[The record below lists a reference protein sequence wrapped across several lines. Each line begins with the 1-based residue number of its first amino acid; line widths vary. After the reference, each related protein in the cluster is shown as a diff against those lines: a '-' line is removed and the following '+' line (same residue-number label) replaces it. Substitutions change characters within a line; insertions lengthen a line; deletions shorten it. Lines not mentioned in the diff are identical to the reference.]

1 MLLTAATALPRTA
14 GAADEAPA
22 QAGDAAPAAKKAGK
36 KKSAK
41 KKTDDAAEQKAPEPK
56 SEKTEKAAHAPA
68 DTSTDNQA
76 PAAADNQANAA
87 PAAGQTFE
95 ALAKTATRTRDVPTL
110 LGAFIDRCDT
120 EKRELERARC
130 RTTQAYLREVLPA
143 RTFLTPADD
152 PSVVSVS
159 EYDAG
164 IKGYRIALAGCIACT
179 KPVVV
184 GRARDRRFITLREPQ
199 KEAETLPKAVEISS
213 SALGFDSLP
222 DARKWLE
229 KVRPLLRAE
238 FLFQPADAEWSFGP
252 SRGYALKLVGGRVY
266 NRCTGE
272 VIASKPPSTGLA
284 DLPTGSRED
293 EACIRGGGDARAQEG
308 DELGLPQE
316 LDRDSIADSMS
327 RIRPQVFAC
336 FEKFKEP
343 GTAQLTYVVAGNGM
357 VQSIRVGGSFDGT
370 PTGDCVLDAGK
381 NAHFPRFKAAR
392 QQFTYPFFLRR

>member
-1 MLLTAATALPRTA
+1 LLVLLLSAATALPTVARA
-14 GAADEAPA
+14 AEEASAKKPQGAKPEDAKPEDEASKKPEGAADAPSTEAS
-22 QAGDAAPAAKKAGK
+22 AAPA
-36 KKSAK
+36 
-41 KKTDDAAEQKAPEPK
+41 
-56 SEKTEKAAHAPA
+56 
-68 DTSTDNQA
+68 
-76 PAAADNQANAA
+76 
-87 PAAGQTFE
+87 QTFE
-95 ALAKTATRTRDVPTL
+95 ALAKTATRTRDVATL

-152 PSVVSVS
+152 PAVISVS

-164 IKGYRIALAGCIACT
+164 IKGYRISVAGCIACT

-184 GRARDRRFITLREPQ
+184 GRARERRFITLREPQ
-199 KEAETLPKAVEISS
+199 KEAETLPKAVEIQSN
-213 SALGFDSLP
+213 ALGFDSLP

-272 VIASKPPSTGLA
+272 VLASKPPSTGLA

-293 EACIRGGGDARAQEG
+293 EACIRSGGDSSAQSG

-316 LDRDSIADSMS
+316 LGRDAIADSMS

-343 GTAQLTYVVAGNGM
+343 GTAELTYVVAGNGM

>member
-1 MLLTAATALPRTA
+1 MTRRGRLGIALFGFVLAGFDSGASPARAADDAPAAAATQ
-14 GAADEAPA
+14 APA
-22 QAGDAAPAAKKAGK
+22 QA
-36 KKSAK
+36 
-41 KKTDDAAEQKAPEPK
+41 
-56 SEKTEKAAHAPA
+56 
-68 DTSTDNQA
+68 
-76 PAAADNQANAA
+76 
-87 PAAGQTFE
+87 QTYE
-95 ALAKTATRTRDVPTL
+95 ALAKGATRTRDVPTL
-110 LGAFIDRCDT
+110 LGAFIDRCDA

-130 RTTQAYLREVLPA
+130 RTTQAYLREALPG
-143 RTFLTPADD
+143 RVFSTPADD
-152 PSVVSVS
+152 PAAVSVS

-164 IKGYRIALAGCIACT
+164 IKGYRISLAGCIACT

-184 GRARDRRFITLREPQ
+184 GRARERRFITLREPQ
-199 KEAETLPKAVEISS
+199 KEAETLPKAVEVSQ

-222 DARKWLE
+222 DAKRWLE

-252 SRGYALKLVGGRVY
+252 SRGYALKLVGSRVY

-272 VIASKPPSTGLA
+272 VLASKPPSTGTA

-293 EACIRGGGDARAQEG
+293 EACLQGSGEAREGSGD
-308 DELGLPQE
+308 DELSLPQE
-316 LDRDSIADSMS
+316 LGRDAIADAMS
-327 RIRPQVFAC
+327 RIRPQVFSC

-343 GTAQLTYVVAGNGM
+343 GTANLSYIVAGNGM
-357 VQSIRVGGSFDGT
+357 VQSIRVGGAFDGT